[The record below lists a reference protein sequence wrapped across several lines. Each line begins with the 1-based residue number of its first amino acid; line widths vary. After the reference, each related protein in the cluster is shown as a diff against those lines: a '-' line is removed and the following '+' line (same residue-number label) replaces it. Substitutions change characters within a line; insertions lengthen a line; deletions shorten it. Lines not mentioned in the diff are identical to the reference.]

1 MFYIQIYYW
10 RWKRTSEHLDLFT
23 YLELQN
29 IPTSVFHPDAFVNFF
44 AATKQQSNFINATK
58 EERFKNTNNRF
69 LYHINILC
77 AILLRIEIMTNLKLY
92 IDRIT

>member
-10 RWKRTSEHLDLFT
+10 RWKRTSEHIVT

-44 AATKQQSNFINATK
+44 PATKQQRSFINTTK
-58 EERFKNTNNRF
+58 EERYKNTNNRF
-69 LYHINILC
+69 LYHINILFD
-77 AILLRIEIMTNLKLY
+77 I
-92 IDRIT
+92 